1 MKKHTKKIGAFLL
14 KKRQIATKILTKV
27 LRFPFVFNSYFLPK
41 NKPEVGKLEP
51 LINCRNIGPKCGSFF
66 RTCTVFIRVNYLIF
80 QMIGRQSSSYLNQTF
95 NNKPQ

>member
-51 LINCRNIGPKCGSFF
+51 LINCRNIGPKCGSFLLLF
-66 RTCTVFIRVNYLIF
+66 NTLF
-80 QMIGRQSSSYLNQTF
+80 QNVKSKLLHYKKLHFDTILNRF
-95 NNKPQ
+95 SNS